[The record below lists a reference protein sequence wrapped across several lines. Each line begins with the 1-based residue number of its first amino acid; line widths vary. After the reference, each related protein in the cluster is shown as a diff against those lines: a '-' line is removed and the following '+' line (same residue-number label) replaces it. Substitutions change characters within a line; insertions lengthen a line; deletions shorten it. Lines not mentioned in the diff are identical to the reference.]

1 MKHIRVMLAD
11 RLRSGNALKS
21 GNLLPEMV
29 QHRIRGRVP
38 IVSPP
43 MHLTSRDDVDPRRF
57 LFQNRSLRR
66 TKLGIREIGRR
77 DFAQGD

>member
-1 MKHIRVMLAD
+1 
-11 RLRSGNALKS
+11 
-21 GNLLPEMV
+21 
-29 QHRIRGRVP
+29 
-38 IVSPP
+38 